1 MIKIQEISF
10 SYPNGKKA
18 LDEINLM
25 INEGEKV
32 AIVGA
37 NGAGK
42 STLLNRLNGI
52 LYDPKG
58 PGKIEIMGKTLN
70 KQNLSGIRAM
80 VGLVFQD
87 PNDQLFSTTVYQDVA
102 YGPIYQGLSDEEIDD
117 RVKKALDSVQMSEYI
132 DRNSYHLSI
141 GEKKRIAIA
150 TVLSMDPQILV
161 LDEPTAGLD
170 PRARRNFMALLGEL
184 RQTMI
189 IASHDLD
196 LVRNQFSRTILMY
209 KGRIVNDDLTENIL
223 GNEILLQQN
232 GL

>member
-1 MIKIQEISF
+1 MINIQQLSY

-18 LDEINLM
+18 LDGINLR
-25 INEGEKV
+25 INKGEKV

-42 STLLNRLNGI
+42 STLLNHLNGI
-52 LYDPKG
+52 LFDPKG
-58 PGKIEIMGKTLN
+58 PGKIEIMGKTLRKKN
-70 KQNLSGIRAM
+70 FSEIRAL

-87 PNDQLFSTTVYQDVA
+87 PNDQLFSTTVYEDVA
-102 YGPIYQGLSDEEIDD
+102 YGPIYQGLANEEIDD
-117 RVKKALDSVQMSEYI
+117 RVKRALDLVQMSGYI
-132 DRNSYHLSI
+132 NRNSYYLSI

-150 TVLSMDPQILV
+150 TVLSMEPQILV

-184 RQTMI
+184 PQTMI

-196 LVRNQFSRTILMY
+196 LVRNQFSRTILMNE
-209 KGRIVNDDLTENIL
+209 GRIIKDDFTERIL
-223 GNEILLQQN
+223 GNDALLQQN

>member
-1 MIKIQEISF
+1 MIKIQQLSY

-25 INEGEKV
+25 INKGEKV

-42 STLLNRLNGI
+42 STLLNHLNGI
-52 LYDPKG
+52 LFDSKG
-58 PGKIEIMGKTLN
+58 PGEIEIMGKRLE
-70 KQNLSGIRAM
+70 KKNLSVIRAL

-102 YGPIYQGLSDEEIDD
+102 YGPIYQGLSNDEIDD
-117 RVKKALDSVQMSEYI
+117 RVTRALDLVQMSGYI

-184 RQTMI
+184 PQTMI

-196 LVRNQFSRTILMY
+196 LVRNQFSRTILMNE
-209 KGRIVNDDLTENIL
+209 GRIVNDDLTDRIL
-223 GNEILLQQN
+223 GNEVILQQN